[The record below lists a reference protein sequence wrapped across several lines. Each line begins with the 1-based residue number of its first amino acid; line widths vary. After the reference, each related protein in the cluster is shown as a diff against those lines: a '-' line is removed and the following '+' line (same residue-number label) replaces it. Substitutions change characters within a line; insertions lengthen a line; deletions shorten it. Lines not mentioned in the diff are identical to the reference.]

1 MKTVKSL
8 LKKSDD
14 PYMALMIYH
23 STPLNNG
30 FSPSELLMNR
40 RLRTILP
47 VVESQLQPAIPEY
60 NVVREKET
68 MMKANMKRNFD
79 VRHRAHALDPLP
91 PGQQVWISGRRDSG
105 VVVEQSRPPRSYIA
119 STPNGDLRR
128 NRRHLTMI
136 PHSGSSDT
144 SSEQTP
150 QPEIAVPTESTTSQT
165 TRSGRVSVPPKRLIA
180 DPQWNS

>member
-1 MKTVKSL
+1 
-8 LKKSDD
+8 
-14 PYMALMIYH
+14 
-23 STPLNNG
+23 
-30 FSPSELLMNR
+30 
-40 RLRTILP
+40 
-47 VVESQLQPAIPEY
+47 
-60 NVVREKET
+60 

-79 VRHRAHALDPLP
+79 VRHMTHALDPLP

-105 VVVEQSRPPRSYIA
+105 VVVEQSRPPRSYIV

-136 PHSGSSDT
+136 PHLGSSDT